1 MGRLMKELARELARD
16 LVRELASELARELAR
31 ELISS
36 YLRAKQRDY
45 EKARL
50 FKRLTK
56 RLAKRQ
62 AMPQIHRRYCKKNS
76 QGGSC
81 PVVHL
86 VLRIQFCV
94 AMVTTAPCSLKFK
107 EKSMISGS
115 ANQACLSIYI
125 YVKIFCRLV
134 ILPVVRQSVGYFFCA
149 SRCFKAE
156 LGSET
161 AKLGCKWLSWG

>member
-1 MGRLMKELARELARD
+1 MARELARELARVD
-16 LVRELASELARELAR
+16 RLLSARQGKT
-31 ELISS
+31 
-36 YLRAKQRDY
+36 LRKGAAVQ
-45 EKARL
+45 EAN
-50 FKRLTK
+50 
-56 RLAKRQ
+56 Q

-107 EKSMISGS
+107 EKSMILGS

-125 YVKIFCRLV
+125 YVKIFL
-134 ILPVVRQSVGYFFCA
+134 SVGHSTRRPSIC
-149 SRCFKAE
+149 
-156 LGSET
+156 
-161 AKLGCKWLSWG
+161 WLLFLRIEMF

>member
-1 MGRLMKELARELARD
+1 MIG
-16 LVRELASELARELAR
+16 
-31 ELISS
+31 S
-36 YLRAKQRDY
+36 YLRAKERHY
-45 EKARL
+45 GKARL

-81 PVVHL
+81 PIVHL
-86 VLRIQFCV
+86 VLRIQFFV
-94 AMVTTAPCSLKFK
+94 AMVTTAPCSFKFR

-156 LGSET
+156 LGSEM
-161 AKLGCKWLSWG
+161 AKLGSVILSLF